1 MNKRTKYLVG
11 IFLGVIL
18 VYFTICLGRV
28 ELIFHT
34 EVIDFAAMTEVMNI
48 RNIVTAIYLGPRLF
62 DTFLEVIVVVLTV
75 FGIRFIRDKA

>member
-11 IFLGVIL
+11 IFLVVIL

>member
-1 MNKRTKYLVG
+1 MNKRTRLLVG

-18 VYFTICLGRV
+18 VYFTLYLQRV
-28 ELIFHT
+28 EMVFHT

-75 FGIRFIRDKA
+75 FGIRFIRDKI